1 MAELRMEFN
10 SSGAVLAIASQ
21 VLEGQI
27 AAGQGKPQEAVEH
40 LREAARL
47 EDALTYGEPPE
58 WTVPV
63 RQELGNVLLDAGQ
76 NEAAEQI
83 FREDLRRFPDNGWS
97 LHGLARSLQA
107 QQRTEEAGEV
117 RQRLERIWS
126 GADVSLAASGR

>member
-1 MAELRMEFN
+1 MEFN